1 MRGVA
6 VVIVVVVA
14 GCGRFG
20 FGTSDPSGDAS
31 GSAVDSAPRDG
42 LGDTMGDGAAV
53 ACAPGLDLCD
63 GFEEPTLDG
72 AIWDTD
78 PMVTLD
84 TTRAHRGAQS
94 IHVHS
99 PAFAANTGS
108 YTTLRETRTITIGGT
123 FWVRA
128 WFWLSAL
135 PAGQNGLELITAERP
150 GSAGDYLFVRSDRT
164 SVYSQ
169 FADNSQSSMTTLP
182 TGTWVCTIWKVVRS
196 TSATGSLTLSG
207 DAPAITFSNAVTD
220 STAMPMTVVTMGLG
234 FSGTNVP
241 VAQPALDLWID
252 DVIADSSPVSCT
264 D

>member
-6 VVIVVVVA
+6 VVLVVVA
-14 GCGRFG
+14 GCGRLG
-20 FGTSDPSGDAS
+20 FGTSDPSDG
-31 GSAVDSAPRDG
+31 APHDGPRGDG
-42 LGDTMGDGAAV
+42 LGDATGDGSTV
-53 ACAPGLDLCD
+53 ACSPDFDLCD
-63 GFEEPTLDG
+63 GFEGTTLDG
-72 AIWDTD
+72 AIWAAE

-84 TTRAHRGAQS
+84 ATRAHRGAQS

-108 YTTLRETRTITIGGT
+108 YTTLQETRTVTIGGT

-150 GSAGDYLFVRSDRT
+150 GSAGDYLFVRSNRT

-169 FADNSQSSMTTLP
+169 FADNSQSSATTIP
-182 TGTWVCTIWKVVRS
+182 TGTWFCAIWQVVRS

-207 DAPAITFSNAVTD
+207 DAPAITYANAVTD
-220 STAMPMTVVTMGLG
+220 SAASPMTVVTMGLG
-234 FSGTNVP
+234 FSSTNVP

-252 DVIADSSPVSCT
+252 DVIADSSAVSCA